1 MAGNRD
7 LRDSEKSRSQNLEG
21 GQLGE
26 KRVRSWHQTGYHLF
40 QLDLRRFV
48 AARPA
53 SRAADGEQVFMWQ
66 MPVPPQRER
75 KGSMAATKAA
85 GISSIGV

>member
-1 MAGNRD
+1 MVVPG
-7 LRDSEKSRSQNLEG
+7 SP
-21 GQLGE
+21 LGWVG
-26 KRVRSWHQTGYHLF
+26 KRVGRKATQSVGAPPLEQAPSE
-40 QLDLRRFV
+40 

-85 GISSIGV
+85 GVSSIGV